1 MFSYLRSWW
10 NAPAGGGEVL
20 RLALPLVISTSS
32 WTLMYF
38 IDRVFLGWYHPEA
51 LAASLPA
58 GMVSFLIICFFLG
71 VASYVNTFVSQYH
84 GANHPE
90 RIGLAVWQGLRVGLM
105 TLPVA
110 ALAIP
115 LAPWLFGMVGHSA
128 SVQALEVRYFQLI
141 ALGLCAMVF
150 SQALSSFFTGRG
162 RVRTVMFVDLAAA
175 AVNISLDYCWIFGKA
190 GFPAWGMDG
199 AAYATVVAHWFQA
212 GAFFVLFL
220 LPRNRDTFGT
230 WSGRRA
236 DRELFG
242 RLWRFGA
249 PAGLQMLLDVSGF
262 TIFVMFLGR
271 IGPTELTVTN
281 LVFNINNLAFIPMLG
296 MGIATTTLVG
306 QRLGENRP
314 DLAARAT
321 WSAFTLAALYVS
333 CIGAAYVF
341 APNLLLAIHGM
352 KMDATQYETLRETS
366 ATLLRFVAVYC
377 LFDMM
382 IIVFV
387 GALKGA
393 GDTRFILYT
402 SLAAAIAMATAAWV
416 VVEGLNGGIYA
427 GWYVLTSVIVGLGT
441 TYMVR
446 FLQGKWR
453 DMRVIEA
460 EYLIDPPLV
469 ASSSPLADDRA
480 SATPHDQ
487 QPPAVGHA
495 LDDLSRGA

>member
-1 MFSYLRSWW
+1 MPALLRTWW
-10 NAPAGGGEVL
+10 SSAGGGGEVL

-38 IDRVFLGWYHPEA
+38 IDRVFLGWHDPDA

-58 GMVSFLIICFFLG
+58 AMVSFLIICFFLG
-71 VASYVNTFVSQYH
+71 VAAYVNTFVSQYH
-84 GANHPE
+84 GAHHPE
-90 RIGLAVWQGLRVGLM
+90 RIGLAVWQGIGVGIM
-105 TLPVA
+105 VLPVA
-110 ALAIP
+110 VLTIP
-115 LAPWLFGMVGHSA
+115 LAPWLFRLVGHSD

-162 RVRTVMFVDLAAA
+162 KVRTVMFVDLAAA
-175 AVNISLDYCWIFGKA
+175 GVNIVLDYCWIFGEF

-212 GAFFVLFL
+212 STFFVLFL
-220 LPRNRDTFGT
+220 LPKHRAQFGT
-230 WSGRRA
+230 WSGRRW
-236 DRELFG
+236 DGELFG

-271 IGPTELTVTN
+271 LGPTELTVTN

-314 DLAARAT
+314 ELAARAT
-321 WSAFTLAALYVS
+321 WSAFTLAAIYVS
-333 CIGAAYVF
+333 SIGIMYVF
-341 APNLLLAIHGM
+341 APDLLLSIHGM
-352 KMDATQYETLRETS
+352 NMDAEQYETLRATS
-366 ATLLRFVAVYC
+366 VVLLRFVAVYC

-402 SLAAAIAMATAAWV
+402 SLTAAVAVAGGTWIV
-416 VVEGLNGGIYA
+416 IEVLQWGLYA
-427 GWYVLTSVIVGLGT
+427 GWYVITTVIVCLGT
-441 TYMVR
+441 TYMLR
-446 FLQGKWR
+446 FIQSRWR
-453 DMRVIEA
+453 NMRVIET
-460 EYLIDPPLV
+460 EYLIDPPPLV
-469 ASSSPLADDRA
+469 STSPLASDL
-480 SATPHDQ
+480 ATT
-487 QPPAVGHA
+487 A
-495 LDDLSRGA
+495 LPELESLAARQLKDDLPR